1 MDAVLVAIPVFART
15 AGVLTTAPG
24 FGLRAVP
31 LRIRLAAAVVL
42 TPAMMPNAVGSVPAA
57 AEPWAL
63 VPAAI
68 EQLAVGLAL
77 GFAASLFFYGVGI
90 AGQIL
95 DRQLAFIG
103 GGRAAPASGGQMGHL
118 GAFYF
123 AFATLVFFIT
133 DGHHALLG
141 GLARSWAALP
151 LGEGLPAGASAG
163 QFCGL
168 VGTLFVAA
176 LEVGAPVVAAVF
188 IADVAIAVLARVAPG
203 LQPLAV
209 GLPARSLVGLF
220 AVVLSLPLVVSA
232 VERYCGNVGQAIS
245 MLLQAG

>member
-63 VPAAI
+63 VPASI
-68 EQLAVGLAL
+68 EQLAV
-77 GFAASLFFYGVGI
+77 AASLFFYGVGI